1 MRLHQRRHRQAG
13 QVLIIA
19 ALMVLIMVS
28 GILVGIDMGRLVQA
42 RIAFQNGADAA
53 ALAAVAVKVGK
64 HHFDTAWRWSMQQE
78 VYKARTSII
87 WANLIL
93 IDTLLD
99 LQQNPI
105 TPVGPINGGGPINGP
120 PGPGPLPG
128 PADPGVG
135 VKERMQKAKMA
146 FADKA
151 NKAYIYAA
159 KLKEMDKTL
168 FKLYQD
174 WPEVH
179 AEGAARAAR
188 IAWQM
193 NIGEFASER
202 SPSGRP
208 NGALMLSQADLLEN
222 QNGMTI
228 GGFAYANERAGGAGL
243 YGKSLVEMTCGVV
256 PFSLSFNGLTRVAK
270 QYTIRVN
277 AGAQPVPQLDGAPV
291 IQGDNR
297 YNLSKNTPIG
307 GLPVGPKMAWLA
319 PMLFSITGSE
329 EGPLH

>member
-1 MRLHQRRHRQAG
+1 MRRSRLRQSG

-159 KLKEMDKTL
+159 MS
-168 FKLYQD
+168 F
-174 WPEVH
+174 
-179 AEGAARAAR
+179 
-188 IAWQM
+188 
-193 NIGEFASER
+193 
-202 SPSGRP
+202 
-208 NGALMLSQADLLEN
+208 
-222 QNGMTI
+222 
-228 GGFAYANERAGGAGL
+228 
-243 YGKSLVEMTCGVV
+243 SLVVE
-256 PFSLSFNGLTRVAK
+256 FLNIRSRAK
-270 QYTIRVN
+270 RLAKKQ
-277 AGAQPVPQLDGAPV
+277 AQKAA
-291 IQGDNR
+291 
-297 YNLSKNTPIG
+297 S
-307 GLPVGPKMAWLA
+307 A
-319 PMLFSITGSE
+319 
-329 EGPLH
+329 